1 MDLVKDSL
9 VALEVLVLSLY
20 HVTAANE
27 NVYLQIE
34 KVMTVLVP
42 ALQWHST
49 PPGRMSVIRIIT
61 RMCDLCK
68 DTAQQLITE
77 KLILN
82 LLRVMKLITSEP
94 EVLGSCVTLLK
105 LCASQAGKM
114 TASVL
119 ISHEEERKVLEEIL
133 VTGGASGE
141 LDDSRL
147 EILLILDVLGIEST
161 QSTVA
166 EGVPILVKMANS
178 PAPACREKV
187 AYRLRKFVEARQ
199 YFQDF
204 ELAGGS
210 RALVVLIFL
219 TLKIYCIYLVP

>member
-9 VALEVLVLSLY
+9 GALEVLVLSLY

-27 NVYLQIE
+27 NVCLEIA
-34 KVMTVLVP
+34 KAMTVLVS

-49 PPGRMSVIRIIT
+49 APGRMSVIRIIT
-61 RMCDLCK
+61 RMCDLYK
-68 DTAQQLITE
+68 DRAQQLITE

-82 LLRVMKLITSEP
+82 LLGVMNRITSQP
-94 EVLGSCVTLLK
+94 QVLGACVTLLK
-105 LCASQAGKM
+105 LCASQAGAL

-119 ISHEEERKVLEEIL
+119 TSHEGERKVLEEIL
-133 VTGGASGE
+133 VTGGTSGD
-141 LDDSRL
+141 LDECRL
-147 EILLILDVLGIEST
+147 EILLILDELGIEST

-166 EGVPILVKMANS
+166 EGVPILVKMAKS
-178 PAPACREKV
+178 PATACREKV

-199 YFQDF
+199 YFQEF
-204 ELAGGS
+204 ELAGGI

-219 TLKIYCIYLVP
+219 TLKSIGHT

>member
-1 MDLVKDSL
+1 
-9 VALEVLVLSLY
+9 
-20 HVTAANE
+20 
-27 NVYLQIE
+27 
-34 KVMTVLVP
+34 
-42 ALQWHST
+42 
-49 PPGRMSVIRIIT
+49 
-61 RMCDLCK
+61 
-68 DTAQQLITE
+68 
-77 KLILN
+77 
-82 LLRVMKLITSEP
+82 MKLITSEP

-105 LCASQAGKM
+105 LCASQAGDM

-119 ISHEEERKVLEEIL
+119 MKKSHEEERKVLEEIL

-166 EGVPILVKMANS
+166 EGVPILVKMAKS
-178 PAPACREKV
+178 PAPTCREKV
-187 AYRLRKFVEARQ
+187 AYRLRKFVEICEVQ

-204 ELAGGS
+204 ELAGGI

-219 TLKIYCIYLVP
+219 TLRTYFIYLVP